1 MPALKSPFLLIGHW
15 PEKLKDIGAVF
26 FDDLTQ
32 ASKADVDF
40 EVLGLS
46 VTSLLEKKFDSIWK
60 DWKKQNPFAQILLIC
75 SSDYSANN
83 LVSLHHKYHFYSM
96 LTDMNDPQAENNLY
110 LALEKV
116 QELKQEQNLELLI
129 QEQNQSLSSLYKDLE
144 DRVDKRTKYLT
155 EARQKL
161 FITNSRIETLRKTVQ
176 SIYEAKSVAEI
187 ESQLNASLN
196 VDLKTSWIRILF
208 SPQDEIFQ
216 KQVGQQLQFHQLQVP
231 LFSQDRR
238 IGSLFFMR
246 SPQQSFQKEE
256 TDFLNRLAET
266 VSLAL
271 DRLGKIEELGVLK
284 EQWESTFDAILD
296 PVALISENYDI
307 IQANKSFM
315 ASNPPSS
322 SKKCYEVLFGHNSP
336 CKDCKRGQ
344 NFQLSS
350 EKPKSTY
357 QVTSQRVRLE
367 DDKKN
372 AYIHFYK
379 NISENL
385 KMEKQILDSARRA
398 ELGTI
403 SSSIAHELNNPLG
416 GILTYTQLI
425 KMDLDSRDPI
435 YPDIVEIEK
444 GALRCRDIIQN
455 MLIFTRNPEVDEI
468 QEIDLA
474 EVLQRAFKI
483 MELQTKSLGIEI
495 QLIQPV
501 PVKKFRGHRNLL
513 AQAFKNLL
521 QISLDNMKGDRTQNK
536 ILIRMVNTE
545 MGTDVILSPFCSSEK
560 NMNSSQT
567 YSWSLATQIFQEQN
581 AQLEILATSSLGF
594 GAKISFSRPV
604 LRA

>member
-1 MPALKSPFLLIGHW
+1 MSTLKTPFLLIGPW
-15 PEKLKDIGAVF
+15 PQRLQDIGASF
-26 FDDLTQ
+26 FEDLTQ
-32 ASKADVDF
+32 ATKAEVQF
-40 EVLGLS
+40 EVIGLS
-46 VTSLLEKKFDSIWK
+46 ITSLLEKKFTTQLEKWK
-60 DWKKQNPFAQILLIC
+60 NQNPFLQIILVCSDDYPANLL
-75 SSDYSANN
+75 
-83 LVSLHHKYHFYSM
+83 LQLHLKYRFFSVLNSFDGHH
-96 LTDMNDPQAENNLY
+96 LENNLY
-110 LALEKV
+110 LALEKA
-116 QELKQEQNLELLI
+116 QELRQEQNLEILI
-129 QEQNQSLSSLYKDLE
+129 SEQNEHLSSLYKDLE
-144 DRVDKRTKYLT
+144 ERVEKRTRYLT

-161 FITNSRIETLRKTVQ
+161 FVTNSRIETFRKTVQ
-176 SIYEAKSVAEI
+176 SIYEARSVAEI
-187 ESQLNASLN
+187 EKQLNDSLN

-216 KQVGQQLQFHQLQVP
+216 QQVGKKLQFHQLQVP
-231 LFSQDRR
+231 LFSHDRR

-246 SPQQSFQKEE
+246 SPQQTFLREE
-256 TDFLNRLAET
+256 TDFLNRLSET

-271 DRLGKIEELGVLK
+271 DRLRKIEELGVLK

-296 PVALISENYDI
+296 PVALIDENYEI
-307 IQANKSFM
+307 IQANKSFQSSNASPM
-315 ASNPPSS
+315 A
-322 SKKCYEVLFGHNSP
+322 KRCYEILFRRTEP
-336 CKDCKRGQ
+336 CQGCERGQ
-344 NFQLSS
+344 NFQL
-350 EKPKSTY
+350 KNPDSTF
-357 QVTSQRVRLE
+357 QVISQQIKFD

-379 NISENL
+379 DISENL

-435 YPDIVEIEK
+435 FPDIIEIEK

-455 MLIFTRNPEVDEI
+455 MLIFTRNPEIDEI
-468 QEIDLA
+468 QDIDLA

-536 ILIRMVNTE
+536 ILIQMVNTPT
-545 MGTDVILSPFCSSEK
+545 GTDLYLSPFCETEK

-581 AQLEILATSSLGF
+581 AQLEIKATSSRGPQ
-594 GAKISFSRPV
+594 AKISFSRPV
-604 LRA
+604 LTS

>member
-1 MPALKSPFLLIGHW
+1 MPALKTSFLLVGHW
-15 PEKLKDIGAVF
+15 PQRLHDIGASF
-26 FDDLTQ
+26 FEDLTQ
-32 ASKADVDF
+32 ASKSDIQF

-46 VTSLLEKKFDSIWK
+46 ITSLLEKKFDSLIEK
-60 DWKKQNPFAQILLIC
+60 WKKQNPFLQLILVCTDDYPAAQFLQ
-75 SSDYSANN
+75 
-83 LVSLHHKYHFYSM
+83 LHQKYHFFSV
-96 LTDMNDPQAENNLY
+96 LNSFEGSQLENNLY
-110 LALEKV
+110 LALEKA
-116 QELKQEQNLELLI
+116 QELRQEQNLERLI
-129 QEQNQSLSSLYKDLE
+129 QEQNEHLSNLYKDLE
-144 DRVDKRTKYLT
+144 DRVEKRTRYLT

-161 FITNSRIETLRKTVQ
+161 FVTNSRIETFRKTVQ
-176 SIYEAKSVAEI
+176 SIYEARSVAEI
-187 ESQLNASLN
+187 EKQLNDSLN
-196 VDLKTSWIRILF
+196 ADLKTSWIRILF

-216 KQVGQQLQFHQLQVP
+216 QQVGTKLQFHQLQVP
-231 LFSQDRR
+231 LFSHDRR

-246 SPQQSFQKEE
+246 SPQQSFLREE
-256 TDFLNRLAET
+256 TDFLNRLSET

-271 DRLGKIEELGVLK
+271 DRLKKIEELGVLK

-296 PVALISENYDI
+296 PVALIDDNYEI
-307 IQANKSFM
+307 IQANKSFQS
-315 ASNPPSS
+315 SNTS
-322 SKKCYEVLFGHNSP
+322 SKAKKCFEILFGRTEP
-336 CKDCKRGQ
+336 CEGCQRGK
-344 NFQLSS
+344 NFQL
-350 EKPKSTY
+350 KNPASTF
-357 QVTSQRVRLE
+357 QVTSQQIKLDE
-367 DDKKN
+367 DKKN

-379 NISENL
+379 DISENL

-444 GALRCRDIIQN
+444 GALRCKDIIQN
-455 MLIFTRNPEVDEI
+455 MLIFTRNPEIDEI
-468 QEIDLA
+468 QDIDLA

-536 ILIRMVNTE
+536 ILIQMVNTE
-545 MGTDVILSPFCSSEK
+545 TGTDLFLSPFCEAEK

-581 AQLEILATSSLGF
+581 AQLEIKTTSSRGSQ
-594 GAKISFSRPV
+594 AKISFSRPV
-604 LRA
+604 LTS